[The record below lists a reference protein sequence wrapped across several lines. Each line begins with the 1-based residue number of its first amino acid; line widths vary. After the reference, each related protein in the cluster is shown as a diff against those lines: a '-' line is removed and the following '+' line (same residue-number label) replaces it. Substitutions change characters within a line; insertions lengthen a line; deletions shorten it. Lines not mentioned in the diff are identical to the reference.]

1 MIWTKNISSSST
13 DFLVYHKDL
22 TSNRYLRLNNVG
34 GEVEDNHISNILA
47 TSYVIPQANSNTN
60 TLNNYY
66 IHWFFATVAGI
77 AKVGSYT
84 GTGSSE
90 QTIDCGFTNGTKF
103 LIIKYKDGN
112 GDCLWFDNGTEVD
125 FGAGAN
131 DRYLVMQSNAGSSSA
146 VDYINPHASGFKVP
160 ANQTATNALNSVYIF
175 YAIAE

>member
-1 MIWTKNISSSST
+1 MIWTKNISTGST
-13 DFLVYHKDL
+13 DFLVWHKDL
-22 TSNRYLRLNNVG
+22 TGNYYMRLNNAG
-34 GEVEDNHISNILA
+34 GEVSGNHINNVQATQYTIPSNDSNINA
-47 TSYVIPQANSNTN
+47 TS
-60 TLNNYY
+60 NYY

-112 GDCLWFDNGTEVD
+112 GDWLWFDNGTELD
-125 FGAGAN
+125 FGAGTN
-131 DRYLVMQSNAGSSSA
+131 DRYLVMQTNAGRSSA

-160 ANQTATNALNSVYIF
+160 ANQTATNALNSEYIF